1 MHKVNPMDEVLN
13 RVQGVTIQKR
23 PTKAFDDNKV
33 V

>member
-1 MHKVNPMDEVLN
+1 MHKVNPMDEVIN
-13 RVQGVTIQKR
+13 RVQKVTILKR